1 MSKDPR
7 AIKRSQADPDSA
19 VVFDY
24 LRGAMQSPRDPD
36 LELATLLPGLEEKEG
51 HEAVITVLR
60 RLVSDEN
67 PD

>member
-1 MSKDPR
+1 
-7 AIKRSQADPDSA
+7 
-19 VVFDY
+19 
-24 LRGAMQSPRDPD
+24 
-36 LELATLLPGLEEKEG
+36 LELATLLPSLEEKEG